1 MKHSKQIA
9 KVVLGG
15 LCAAVLAG
23 WAQAGEGV
31 VRILERPRLPAFG
44 SLQQAIDVALDGET
58 LLVGEGDYRA
68 IHIDGRK
75 LVLLAAPGATPVVT
89 GTSRIENVG
98 LQRSVV
104 VAGIEFRGL
113 SFTQLNT
120 GGKPALEIASSAG
133 GVWLL
138 DCTLAG
144 GDGLPTGGS
153 SPQLG
158 PGGTALNVRSSGR
171 VALARCMVVGG
182 DGGNHPSLNAE
193 DGFGGRGG
201 AGIDAQ
207 NSTLALYSSTALGGD
222 GGRAGTRGGD
232 GGDGLSLV
240 ASGVYLG
247 ACTARGGKGGAT
259 VDFLVFDG
267 ANGGHGVDGDAAS
280 QTRVVDSTLQGGLAG
295 SCPVCSVDGVDG
307 SPTAGAGLVIS
318 YAGSARLFTA
328 ERITGDRE
336 LWNVSVTGTPGDR
349 VFLVDNDKPTL
360 TAAQPVLGVTLVPP
374 PPGAL
379 AQLGVIPASGVLTVQ
394 APVQGLGAGAP
405 ARVRFVQGL
414 VLDAAGQSWPS
425 TPLLRA
431 ELSRG
436 RGADCD
442 SNGRNDALD
451 VVRGLVPD
459 VDGDLAPDAC
469 ALDCNNNAQSD
480 VTDVLSAFMLDRN
493 DNLVPDTCET
503 PTTIYVDAN
512 APAGGDGSV
521 SAPFRAL
528 RPAFAAALPGAVVLV
543 RDGVYSSSAD
553 REVDTRGKSFTLRSS
568 GGAAACIV
576 DPGGAGRA
584 VRSFGG
590 GNLVVEG
597 LTFRNGA
604 VLAPFNESLQFAAG
618 GAIYSDSG
626 SLVVRDC
633 VFENNT
639 SLAGGALA
647 LRNGRIERCSF
658 VGNSASA
665 GGDAGAVYCT
675 GPVGGTGSL
684 SVIESEFR
692 GNQAGSSGGALLVA
706 AVSAVLDGCRFV
718 ENSAV
723 SGGAVMF
730 LGASTTALE
739 LNAFNCLFAGNVA
752 TNGGALYF
760 SSTSLPQST
769 LRAQN
774 STFVGNVA
782 AAQGGGVYFIGRG
795 FFVFE
800 NNIQRGDSSGSGA
813 VNRAAPAFGSIELHI
828 NRNCVQGAAAAFQ
841 GGVQFYNADNFDLDP
856 LFLAPAGLD
865 GNPATF
871 ADNDYRLPPLSP
883 CVDAGDASLLAPDLA
898 DRDNDGDLLEA
909 LPRDLAGAARRSDD
923 PLTPDS
929 GPAVAPALDLGAFE
943 RVP

>member
-1 MKHSKQIA
+1 MNAKQVSKTA
-9 KVVLGG
+9 LGG
-15 LCAAVLAG
+15 LCALVLASS
-23 WAQAGEGV
+23 ALAGEGA

-58 LLVGEGDYRA
+58 LLVGEGDYSA
-68 IHIDGRK
+68 IRIDGRK
-75 LVLLAAPGATPVVT
+75 LALLAAPGATPVVT
-89 GTSRIENVG
+89 GTSRVENVG

-104 VAGIEFRGL
+104 LAGIEFRGE
-113 SFTQLNT
+113 SFPGVAFTP
-120 GGKPALEIASSAG
+120 GSPALALESNAG

-138 DCTLAG
+138 NCTLNG
-144 GDGLPTGGS
+144 GDGAVGS
-153 SPQLG
+153 SPSQLG
-158 PGGTALNVRSSGR
+158 AGAAALEVRSSGR
-171 VALARCMVVGG
+171 VALARCMLVGG
-182 DGGNHPSLNAE
+182 DGGNHPSPNPE
-193 DGFGGRGG
+193 DGLGGRGG

-207 NSTLALYSSTALGGD
+207 NSTLALYSTTALGGA

-259 VDFLVFDG
+259 LDFLVDDG
-267 ANGGHGVDGDAAS
+267 ANGGHGVEGDAAS
-280 QTRVVDSTLQGGLAG
+280 QTRIVDSLLQGGLAG
-295 SCPVCSVDGVDG
+295 SCPVCSIDGVDG
-307 SPTAGAGLVIS
+307 SPTAGTGLVVP
-318 YAGSARLFTA
+318 YAGSARVFTA

-336 LWNVSVTGTPGDR
+336 LWNVSVSGVPGDR
-349 VFLVDNDKPTL
+349 VFLVDNDRPTL

-379 AQLGVIPASGVLTVQ
+379 AQLGVIPASGVLSVQ
-394 APVQGLGAGAP
+394 ARIPGLLASAST
-405 ARVRFVQGL
+405 RQRFVQGL
-414 VLDAAGQSWPS
+414 VLDSAGQSWPS
-425 TPLLRA
+425 TPLLRV
-431 ELSRG
+431 ELSRFG
-436 RGADCD
+436 GADCD
-442 SNGRNDALD
+442 ANGRNDALE

-480 VTDVLSAFMLDRN
+480 VTDVLSGLSADVDN
-493 DNLVPDTCET
+493 DLVPDVCET
-503 PTTIYVDAN
+503 ATTIYVDVN

-521 SAPFRAL
+521 HAPFRAL
-528 RPAFAAALPGAVVLV
+528 RPAIAAVLPGAVVLV

-584 VRSFGG
+584 LRAFGG
-590 GNLVVEG
+590 GDVVVEG
-597 LTFRNGA
+597 VTFRNGA
-604 VLAPFNESLQFAAG
+604 ALALPNEPLIFRSG

-626 SLVVRDC
+626 QLFVRDC

-639 SLAGGALA
+639 SLSGGALA
-647 LRNGRIERCSF
+647 LRSGRLERCSF
-658 VGNSASA
+658 VGNSVPVGSS
-665 GGDAGAVYCT
+665 GGAVDCF
-675 GPVGGTGSL
+675 GPL
-684 SVIESEFR
+684 APAALLAVIDTEFR
-692 GNQAGSSGGALLVA
+692 GNQAGTSGGALRVA
-706 AVSAVLDGCRFV
+706 ATANVLDGCRFV
-718 ENSAV
+718 ENTAQ

-730 LGASTTALE
+730 LGASNAALE
-739 LNAFNCLFAGNVA
+739 LNAFNCVFAGNVA

-795 FFVFE
+795 FFVLE
-800 NNIQRGDSSGSGA
+800 NNIQRGNSSGSGA
-813 VNRAAPAFGSIELHI
+813 VNRAAPAFGPIELHV
-828 NRNCVQGAAAAFQ
+828 NRNCVQGGAAAFQ
-841 GGVQFYNADNFDLDP
+841 GGLQFYNADNFDLDP

-883 CVDAGDASLLAPDLA
+883 CVDAGDASLLWADLA
-898 DRDNDGDLLEA
+898 DRDNDGYLLEA
-909 LPRDLAGAARRSDD
+909 LPRDLAGAPRRIDD